1 MLDFEW
7 ALNTPPLKILSK
19 TSFIEIVKIKS
30 QYIQLKLVKIYIY
43 THRHTDTH
51 THRHA
56 HTRNIL
62 KPFKINK

>member
-7 ALNTPPLKILSK
+7 ALNTPPFKILSK

-43 THRHTDTH
+43 THTDTQTHIHTDMH
-51 THRHA
+51 IHV
-56 HTRNIL
+56 I
-62 KPFKINK
+62 F

>member
-43 THRHTDTH
+43 THTDTQTHIHTDMH
-51 THRHA
+51 IHV
-56 HTRNIL
+56 I
-62 KPFKINK
+62 F